1 MHESRVASRYA
12 KSLLELAKEQNVLDA
27 VFADMELFTK
37 VGEEN
42 PQLVRILKNP
52 IITQDKKLGILTG
65 LFKGKVHNLTLSIF
79 DIITR
84 KGREGYL
91 FFIAKDFIAQYRAL
105 KGITTAEVVT
115 SYTLTPEQRNSFIK
129 IVQDATNNKV
139 ELIEKVDSDIIGGY
153 ILKIGD
159 KQIDETIKSKL
170 NRLKNKFTDNSYIA
184 KY

>member
-12 KSLLELAKEQNVLDA
+12 KSLLDLSREQNLLDV
-27 VFADMELFTK
+27 VFADMELFAK

-42 PQLVRILKNP
+42 PQLVRVLKNP

-65 LFKGKVHNLTLSIF
+65 LFKGKVNSLTLSMF
-79 DIITR
+79 DIITK

-91 FFIAKDFIAQYRAL
+91 FYIAKDFITQYRAL

-115 SYTLTPEQRNSFIK
+115 TYALSADQRNAFVK
-129 IVQDATNNKV
+129 IIQGATNNKV
-139 ELIEKVDSDIIGGY
+139 ELTEKVDSDIIGGY

-170 NRLKNKFTDNSYIA
+170 NRLKNKFTDNTYIA